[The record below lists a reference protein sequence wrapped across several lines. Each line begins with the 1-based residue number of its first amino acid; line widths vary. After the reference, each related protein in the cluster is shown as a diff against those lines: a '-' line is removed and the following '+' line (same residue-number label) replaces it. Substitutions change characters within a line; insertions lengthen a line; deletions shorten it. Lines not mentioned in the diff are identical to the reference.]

1 MPLIHARFSLRV
13 YISCLFSILIILLGS
28 VLIYAQHRHNSSYV
42 MANSQQRL
50 AVLEQQLSQRLSYSL
65 QNINTA
71 LTLMQSNN
79 VTLAAT
85 AQDPGRWWPLLRP
98 LLAANPHVVRFYVGE
113 PDGRGLFFHRVADQP
128 THTSFTPPLSTR
140 LILDIMAPG
149 LATQRFYFDQDDQ
162 QLNQT
167 EVNATENIDPFDVR
181 SRPWYS
187 PTLSR
192 PGMHLTA
199 PYLFHGS
206 NTPGLTLSVGDAD
219 QQRVWAADLQ
229 LTDLNSVLDQGLPG
243 ARILLLQAPG
253 LEVLADSTAKG
264 MASPLSA
271 IQDLSGF
278 SVLTKNPDLGSWQH
292 ETAGETWLGQQQP
305 LKLDIPAFSSLDLR
319 LATLIPYRTLMVD
332 ALRFNRE
339 QAWLTLL
346 IVILSLP
353 LVIMASR
360 AISRPMKH
368 IADDMKAIQAF
379 DFTTLKQRR
388 YFYKELDEQAQTMTM
403 MSRALAGFIKE
414 LHSLSQS
421 DDFNNLLQR
430 VATGITHLSNGRRC
444 LIYRARQQENEHSL
458 ELLDK
463 HRQHRITLPDLAEGH
478 DLSAFM
484 LQTFA
489 DQALRFEPP
498 WLLYDRFGQLNGAI
512 MLGMRHGAPALSAG
526 KRRFIAHYCD
536 FANIALEDM
545 SLFEQQQ
552 RMTESMI
559 RVLATG
565 IDAKSPHTSKH
576 CQRVPEL
583 TLMLA
588 RAAHHSQTGD
598 YADFHLSDQQWEA
611 LYLAAWLHD
620 CGKLVTPEHV
630 LNKATKL
637 ETLYNRIHEI
647 RTRFEVLKRDADIRY
662 WQGLANGE
670 NEAELAKRR
679 QQQQQQLDDDFAFI
693 AQLNKGDIKT
703 GPDQQARLTHI
714 AEQRWLRTL
723 NNRLGLSWEEEQR
736 LGHETPLPVWESLL
750 DDKPEHHVPYLA
762 KERIEQ
768 NNSWQITMLQ
778 PRLKQHLGERYN
790 LAIAH
795 GTLTAEERYIINAHV
810 VHTLIMLSEL
820 HYPAHLSDV
829 PVLAASHHE
838 RMDGTGYPRG
848 IKAGDLPLQARI
860 MALADVFEA
869 LTASDRPYK
878 QANSLQKTLSIMANM
893 VKKQHLDPV
902 LFRFFVEQE
911 IYLQYASQYLAAEQQ
926 DQINKQQVLAAAGLQ
941 PTTKQED

>member
-1 MPLIHARFSLRV
+1 MPLIYARFSLRV
-13 YISCLFSILIILLGS
+13 YISCLFSILIILLGC
-28 VLIYAQHRHNSSYV
+28 VLIYAQHRHNSNYV
-42 MANSQQRL
+42 VANSQQRL
-50 AVLEQQLSQRLSYSL
+50 AVLEHQLSQRLSYSL

-71 LTLMQSNN
+71 LALMQSNN
-79 VTLAAT
+79 VTLAGT
-85 AQDPGRWWPLLRP
+85 TQDPGRWWPLLRP

-113 PDGRGLFFHRVADQP
+113 PDGRGLFFHRVAEQP
-128 THTSFTPPLSTR
+128 AHASLTPPLTTR
-140 LILDIMAPG
+140 LMLDIMSPG

-162 QLNQT
+162 LLKQT
-167 EVNATENIDPFDVR
+167 EVSATESIDPFDVR
-181 SRPWYS
+181 SRPWFS
-187 PTLSR
+187 PTLAQQ
-192 PGMHLTA
+192 GMHLTA
-199 PYLFHGS
+199 PYLFHAS
-206 NTPGLTLSVGDAD
+206 NTPGLTLSIGDAG

-229 LTDLNSVLDQGLPG
+229 LTDLNTALEQGLPG

-253 LEVLADSTAKG
+253 LEVLADSAAKG
-264 MASPLSA
+264 MTTPLSA

-278 SVLTKNPDLGSWQH
+278 SVLLDNPDRSSWQH
-292 ETAGETWLGQQQP
+292 ETADETWLGQQQP
-305 LKLDIPAFSSLDLR
+305 LKLDIPALSSLDLR

-332 ALRFNRE
+332 ALKFNRE

-346 IVILSLP
+346 IVLLSLP
-353 LVIMASR
+353 LVIIASR
-360 AISRPMKH
+360 AISRPLKQ
-368 IADDMKAIQAF
+368 IAEDMKAVQAF

-388 YFYKELDEQAQTMTM
+388 YFYKELDEQAQTMTL
-403 MSRALAGFIKE
+403 MSSTLAGFIKE
-414 LHSLSQS
+414 LHALSQS

-430 VATGITHLSNGRRC
+430 VATGITHLSDGRRC

-463 HRQHRITLPDLAEGH
+463 HRQHRIILPEQAEGD

-512 MLGMRHGAPALSAG
+512 MLGMSHGAPALSAG

-552 RMTESMI
+552 LMTESMI

-588 RAAHHSQTGD
+588 RAVHNSQTGD
-598 YADFHLSDQQWEA
+598 YADFHISDQQWEA

-670 NEAELAKRR
+670 NEAELANRR

-693 AQLNKGDIKT
+693 AQLNKGETQT
-703 GPDQQARLTHI
+703 GPAQHARLNHI
-714 AEQRWLRTL
+714 GAQRWLRTL
-723 NNRLGLSWEEEQR
+723 NNRIGLSWEEEQR
-736 LGHETPLPVWESLL
+736 LGHDTPLPAWECLL
-750 DDKPEHHVPYLA
+750 ADKPGHQIPYLA
-762 KERIEQ
+762 EERIEQ
-768 NNSWQITMLQ
+768 NNGWHITMPQ
-778 PRLKQHLGERYN
+778 PVFKQHLGERYN

-795 GTLTAEERYIINAHV
+795 GTLTREERYIINAHV

-820 HYPAHLSDV
+820 HYPAHMSEV
-829 PVLAASHHE
+829 PILAASHHE

-848 IKAGDLPLQARI
+848 IKAGELPLQARI
-860 MALADVFEA
+860 MALADIFEA
-869 LTASDRPYK
+869 LTAADRPYK
-878 QANSLQKTLSIMANM
+878 QANGLQKTLSIMAGM

-911 IYLQYASQYLAAEQQ
+911 IYLQYANKYLATEQQ
-926 DQINKQQVLAAAGLQ
+926 GPINKQQVLAAAGLQ
-941 PTTKQED
+941 PTIKQED

>member
-13 YISCLFSILIILLGS
+13 YISCLFSLLIILLGS
-28 VLIYAQHRHNSSYV
+28 VLIYAQHRHNSNYV

-50 AVLEQQLSQRLSYSL
+50 TALEQQLSQRLSDSL
-65 QNINTA
+65 HNISTA
-71 LTLMQSNN
+71 LTLMQSNS
-79 VTLAAT
+79 VTLT
-85 AQDPGRWWPLLRP
+85 GTEQDPGRWWPLLRP
-98 LLAANPHVVRFYVGE
+98 LLAANPDVVRFYVGE
-113 PDGRGLFFHRVADQP
+113 PDGRGLVFQRVAEP
-128 THTSFTPPLSTR
+128 TTHVSSPSPLATR

-149 LATQRFYFDQDDQ
+149 LVTQRFYFDQNDQ
-162 QLNQT
+162 LLNHI
-167 EVNATENIDPFDVR
+167 EINAAEGVEPFDVR
-181 SRPWYS
+181 NRPWFS

-199 PYLFHGS
+199 PYLFHAS
-206 NTPGLTLSVGDAD
+206 NMTGLTLSVGDAN

-229 LTDLNSVLDQGLPG
+229 LTDLNAALEQGLPG
-243 ARILLLQAPG
+243 AHTLLLQAPG
-253 LEVLADSTAKG
+253 LEVLADSAAKN
-264 MASPLSA
+264 MAAPLSA

-278 SVLTKNPDLGSWQH
+278 SMLLDNPDLTNWQY
-292 ETAGETWLGQQQP
+292 EAAGETWLGQQQP
-305 LKLDIPAFSSLDLR
+305 LMLDISALSSLNLR
-319 LATLIPYRTLMVD
+319 LATMIPYRTLMTD

-353 LVIMASR
+353 LVIMVSR
-360 AISRPMKH
+360 AISRPLKQ

-379 DFTTLKQRR
+379 DFTSLKQRR
-388 YFYKELDEQAQTMTM
+388 YFYKELDEQARTMAL
-403 MSRALAGFIKE
+403 MSTTLAGFIKE

-430 VATGITHLSNGRRC
+430 VATGITRLGEGRRC

-463 HRQHRITLPDLAEGH
+463 HRQHRIVLPDLLDGDA
-478 DLSAFM
+478 LSAFV
-484 LQTFA
+484 LHTFA

-512 MLGMRHGAPALSAG
+512 MLGMSHSAPALSAE
-526 KRRFIAHYCD
+526 RRHFIAHYCD

-545 SLFEQQQ
+545 SLFEQQ
-552 RMTESMI
+552 RLMTESMI

-565 IDAKSPHTSKH
+565 IDAKSPHTSQH

-588 RAAHHSQTGD
+588 RAAHDSQTGD

-630 LNKATKL
+630 LNKSTKL

-670 NEAELAKRR
+670 HEAELATRR
-679 QQQQQQLDDDFAFI
+679 RQQQQQLDDDFAFI

-703 GPDQQARLTHI
+703 GADQLARLNHI
-714 AEQRWLRTL
+714 AEQCWLRTL
-723 NNRLGLSWEEEQR
+723 DNRLGLSWEEEQR
-736 LGHETPLPVWESLL
+736 LGDETPLPVWESLL
-750 DDKPEHHVPYLA
+750 ADKQEHHVPYLE

-768 NNSWQITMLQ
+768 NNAWQITMQQ

-790 LAIAH
+790 LAIAY
-795 GTLTAEERYIINAHV
+795 GTLTKEERYIINAHV

-820 HYPAHLSDV
+820 HYPAHLSEV
-829 PVLAASHHE
+829 PILAASHHE

-869 LTASDRPYK
+869 LTAADRPYK
-878 QANSLQKTLSIMANM
+878 QANSLQKTLSIMASM
-893 VKKQHLDPV
+893 VKRQHLDPV

-911 IYLQYASQYLAAEQQ
+911 IYLQYGKHHLAAAQL
-926 DQINKQQVLAAAGLQ
+926 DTVNKQQILALADLQ
-941 PTTKQED
+941 PTKKQED